1 MTDSPRTSI
10 GYDDTYSQVISQSN
24 YYEDVTHNQTPQ
36 ASDAVP
42 MPIDIQEPS
51 EKPLNV
57 ELSSNI
63 NFPTHVKIYRTINTF
78 KLLALLLYIVLWIY
92 QIIYNAINISINPS
106 FETSLKNGTMNN
118 GTSPALPYP
127 LIDYNPSA
135 SYGGAIIMTLVFT
148 LSVVF
153 LVIEFA
159 YLFITFRQH
168 FIKKSHIIVSLLIF
182 FIYLAF
188 ALSFNIIAGLG
199 VLNTD
204 VYSAMVTLLWIIPIL
219 SLLECFAGISEW
231 PIIGVITIGS
241 LIKLIKVI
249 LIFLYLIIFI
259 IKLVR
264 FNPEHNSY
272 FKNSLIIFIVGILNL
287 VFEIFL
293 FIFHRFQFLKSG
305 LSLVK
310 RVIFMLF
317 FTLYFSTAYA
327 NCYLLENLIYSIADG
342 LIWVIALC
350 CFVEFSISEIEFK
363 KIIDDSSFEDNSQA

>member
-24 YYEDVTHNQTPQ
+24 YYEDVTHNKTPQ

-42 MPIDIQEPS
+42 MPIDIREPS
-51 EKPLNV
+51 EKPLDV

-63 NFPTHVKIYRTINTF
+63 YFPTHVKVYRTINIF

-92 QIIYNAINISINPS
+92 QIIYNAINISKNPS
-106 FETSLKNGTMNN
+106 FEASLKNGTMNN
-118 GTSPALPYP
+118 GTSAALPYP
-127 LIDYNPSA
+127 PIYYNPSA

-168 FIKKSHIIVSLLIF
+168 FIMKSHIIVSLLIF

-219 SLLECFAGISEW
+219 SLLECFAGVSEW
-231 PIIGVITIGS
+231 HIIGEITIS
-241 LIKLIKVI
+241 SFIKLIK
-249 LIFLYLIIFI
+249 
-259 IKLVR
+259 
-264 FNPEHNSY
+264 
-272 FKNSLIIFIVGILNL
+272 
-287 VFEIFL
+287 
-293 FIFHRFQFLKSG
+293 
-305 LSLVK
+305 
-310 RVIFMLF
+310 
-317 FTLYFSTAYA
+317 
-327 NCYLLENLIYSIADG
+327 
-342 LIWVIALC
+342 
-350 CFVEFSISEIEFK
+350 
-363 KIIDDSSFEDNSQA
+363 